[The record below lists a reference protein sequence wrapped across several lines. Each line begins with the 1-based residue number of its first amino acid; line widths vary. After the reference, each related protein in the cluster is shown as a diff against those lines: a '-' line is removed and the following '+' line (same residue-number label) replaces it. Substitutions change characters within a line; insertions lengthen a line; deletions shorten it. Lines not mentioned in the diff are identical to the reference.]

1 MNQLPDFDPLRV
13 PLSGLQLVE
22 ASAGTGKT
30 WSIVS
35 LLLRVIALE
44 GRAIDSALVVTFT
57 EAATRELAQRLRQ
70 RLEEALDV
78 IDGRAS
84 SDEFITAMQA
94 EAGQRGLLPALLRQR
109 IFDALVRCDEAWVAT
124 IHGLCARWMSEFA
137 FEQNVGL
144 VAWPA
149 DDGSRQRQQ
158 AVADVW
164 RQQVVLAGHEQAE
177 LLIDLFNNADALGKR
192 LAPLLA
198 VDAQQV
204 DGAPDAARYAALMQQ
219 SDALRAMPRGLEESG
234 EFERL
239 WAHLGEPRRY
249 SGIKLSQ
256 THKSKAMRLCA
267 RAVAGSPPLNA
278 AAFERVTTAALA
290 KARNDRFAWQAV
302 PRLPA
307 LKWIDDWSALRAELA
322 PLETMH
328 WLHLLLAA
336 VRVRESVLR
345 GQQRTLS
352 YDDLVLRMRDRLL
365 AHDGH
370 RFAAQLAIRFP
381 LALVD
386 EFQDTDAAQYAIFRA
401 IYHARPE
408 VGLFLVGD
416 PKQAIYRFRGGDV
429 FAYRRAMQDAD
440 ARYQLRFNRRSRQRT
455 VDAVN
460 ALFASREQPFVFD
473 FIGFEAAQLPTP
485 KRPGTELT
493 EGGLTVW
500 RLPDSVAAIGQG
512 EAEGLAIDAV
522 ASTIAAMVAAGEVQ
536 ASAIAPVAVLVRTHT
551 QAKAI
556 RRALARWGIAC
567 AYAGDGSV
575 WASDAARALLVVIDA
590 LANPRDAG
598 RQRRA
603 LAGQLFALDAAEL
616 GADGAQAVARERA
629 LDALAQAR
637 TRGEHSG
644 PAAALLP
651 LIADAASAQL
661 QRAEGRRW
669 LCDALHLL
677 ELLGARWPEVEHLEG
692 LAEHMQQ
699 AIAQASERDFKPMD
713 ADRLRAE
720 TGRACVQLLT
730 VHGSKGLQ
738 FDYVFA
744 PFLWR
749 GAAQPLKD
757 PLPVSVRPVTW
768 HDNEGS
774 LRRDPGSS
782 AWIAHAREDAR
793 EQFAE
798 SIRLMYVALTRAKR
812 RSWLV
817 WGDTSHASGP
827 AFASVSSPLAYLLHR
842 DDGACSDGLVDANAV
857 AAFGNATIERALLDW
872 NRRAKGALAIE
883 PLPADAAVRKVDQQD
898 GLQPNP
904 PRRFGGSITPN
915 RRVYS
920 YSRLFGGFA
929 ESVAERGAER
939 PDHDAAAVAAEV
951 ESEAADISAP
961 DEIGGSRFGECA
973 HAALELI
980 DFASWPDAA
989 GRSAITAACRRFGF
1003 AQNAASYLS
1012 DRVDVLCAASL
1023 IDGLR
1028 LGQLAASDRLAE
1040 LEFFFPLTNAALD
1053 GFLAIATRGRVDDEE
1068 QIFSR
1073 ERLSGFMRGFI
1084 DLVVRWQGRYYIFD
1098 YKTNRLGATLAHYAP
1113 AALATAVRSAGYDLQ
1128 YLLYSLAV
1136 HRHLRARLGEAY
1148 DYTRDFGGVCYVYL
1162 RGLDVSGAHGV
1173 FVDRPPHSMIAAL
1186 DAWANGI
1193 ALP

>member
-1 MNQLPDFDPLRV
+1 MSEVPDFDPLRV
-13 PLSGLQLVE
+13 PLEGLQLVE

-44 GRAIDSALVVTFT
+44 GRAIDSAVVVTFT

-84 SDEFITAMQA
+84 GDEFITEMQA
-94 EAGQRGLLPALLRQR
+94 EAARRGLPPILIRQR

-124 IHGLCARWMSEFA
+124 IHGLCARWISEFA
-137 FEQNVGL
+137 FEQHVGL
-144 VAWPA
+144 IAWPA

-164 RQQVVLAGHEQAE
+164 RQQVVLAGREQAE
-177 LLIDLFNNADALGKR
+177 LLIDLFGHADALGKS

-198 VDAQQV
+198 IDAQHV
-204 DGAPDAARYAALMQQ
+204 DGAPDPGRYAALRQR
-219 SDALRAMPRGLEESG
+219 SDVLRAIPPQLEESG

-239 WAHLGEPRRY
+239 WAHLDEPRRY
-249 SGIKLSQ
+249 SGTKLSQ
-256 THKSKAMRLCA
+256 AHKAKAMHLCA
-267 RAVAGSPPLNA
+267 RAVAGSPPLDA
-278 AAFERVTTAALA
+278 VALERVTTAALS
-290 KARNDRFAWQAV
+290 KARNDKFASQAV
-302 PRLPA
+302 PPLPA
-307 LKWIDDWSALRAELA
+307 LKWIDAWCALRAELA
-322 PLETMH
+322 PLESMV
-328 WLHLLLAA
+328 WLHQLLAA
-336 VRVRESVLR
+336 VRTREATLR
-345 GQQRTLS
+345 SQQRTLS
-352 YDDLVLRMRDRLL
+352 YDDLVLHMRDRLQGQ
-365 AHDGH
+365 DGE
-370 RFAAQLAIRFP
+370 RFATQLAARFP

-401 IYHARPE
+401 IYFGRAE
-408 VGLFLVGD
+408 AGLFLVGD

-429 FAYRRAMQDAD
+429 FAYRRAMRDAD
-440 ARYQLRFNRRSRQRT
+440 ARHRLRFNRRSRQRT

-460 ALFASREQPFVFD
+460 ALFTSREQPFVFD
-473 FIGFEAAQLPTP
+473 FIGFEPAQLPPPT
-485 KRPGTELT
+485 RADIDTC
-493 EGGLTVW
+493 EGGLTLW
-500 RLPDSVAAIGQG
+500 RLPDSGGAIGQG
-512 EAEGLAIDAV
+512 EAERLAIDAV
-522 ASTIAAMVAAGEVQ
+522 AATIAEMVASGEVQ
-536 ASAIAPVAVLVRTHT
+536 ASAIAPVAVLVRTHA

-575 WASDAARALLVVIDA
+575 WASDAARAVLVVIDA

-603 LAGQLFALDAAEL
+603 LAGDLFALDAREL
-616 GADGAQAVARERA
+616 GADGEAAVTRERA

-637 TRGEHSG
+637 ARGEHSG

-669 LCDALHLL
+669 LCDALHVL
-677 ELLGARWPEVEHLEG
+677 ELLGARWPEVEHLAG
-692 LAEHMQQ
+692 LAEQMQQ
-699 AIAQASERDFKPMD
+699 AIAQASDREFKPLD

-720 TGRACVQLLT
+720 TDRACVQLLT

-738 FDYVFA
+738 FEYVFA

-749 GAAQPLKD
+749 GAAQSLKD
-757 PLPVSVRPVTW
+757 PLPASVKPVTW

-774 LRRDPGSS
+774 LRRDPGSP

-812 RSWLV
+812 RSWLI
-817 WGDTSHASGP
+817 WGDTRHASGP
-827 AFASVSSPLAYLLHR
+827 AFASVSSPLAYMLHR
-842 DDGACSDGLVDANAV
+842 EEGACSDGWVEANAV
-857 AAFGNATIERALLDW
+857 AAFGNAAIERALTDW
-872 NRRAKGALAIE
+872 NTRAGGALTVE
-883 PLPADAAVRKVDQQD
+883 PLPASAPLRKVVQQD
-898 GLQPNP
+898 SLQPSP
-904 PRRFGGSITPN
+904 PRHFGGSITPN

-929 ESVAERGAER
+929 EQVAER
-939 PDHDAAAVAAEV
+939 PDHDVAAVAAED
-951 ESEAADISAP
+951 ETEASDLSAP
-961 DEIGGSRFGECA
+961 QEIGGSRFGECA

-980 DFASWPDAA
+980 DFARWPDAA
-989 GRSAITAACRRFGF
+989 GNSAIDAACRRFGF
-1003 AQNAASYLS
+1003 ETNAATYLR
-1012 DRVDVLCAASL
+1012 DRVDVLCKAPL

-1028 LGQLAASDRLAE
+1028 LRHLPAADRLAE
-1040 LEFFFPLTNAALD
+1040 LEFFFPLTDAALN
-1053 GFLAIATRGRVDDEE
+1053 GFLAIVNRSHDDHGE
-1068 QIFSR
+1068 QGISR
-1073 ERLSGFMRGFI
+1073 EHLNGFMRGFI
-1084 DLVVRWQGRYYIFD
+1084 DLVVRWQGRYYVFD

-1113 AALATAVRSAGYDLQ
+1113 AALAAAVRGAGYDLQ

-1148 DYTRDFGGVCYVYL
+1148 DYSRDFGGVCYVFL
-1162 RGLDVSGAHGV
+1162 RGLDVSGEHGV
-1173 FVDRPPHSMIAAL
+1173 FVDRPSYSMISAL
-1186 DAWANGI
+1186 DAWANGMT
-1193 ALP
+1193 LP